1 MVLRPLIVI
10 TGSVCVEGGDART
23 TRRTRTGRIEQRT
36 ISADRRAANVVS
48 TGYARRLRQLCLL
61 RSPFG
66 ALIEVERLPA
76 VKELVASAEA
86 DVERFNTEHQDARL
100 INTLVWERLNG
111 NRLAV
116 VEAWVARTQPVLAPQ
131 LRAPSSAA

>member
-1 MVLRPLIVI
+1 M
-10 TGSVCVEGGDART
+10 
-23 TRRTRTGRIEQRT
+23 
-36 ISADRRAANVVS
+36 VS

-66 ALIEVERLPA
+66 ALIEAERLPA
-76 VKELVASAEA
+76 VKELVAGAEA
-86 DVERFNTEHQDARL
+86 DVERFNAEHQDARL

-111 NRLAV
+111 NRLVV

-131 LRAPSSAA
+131 LRAPSPAA